1 MQFVYPYTVYQSADG
16 AWQVRF
22 PDVPEAL
29 TEGET
34 EAEAR
39 ALATDAL
46 LAALGGLMKLRR
58 DLPAPSAKGAA
69 FVIVPMLQSAK
80 LALYLAMRESELNKV
95 TLAQRLGKQEGE
107 VRRMLDLD
115 HQTRIGTLEDA
126 LRHLGK
132 QIASEVRQAA

>member
-1 MQFVYPYTVYQSADG
+1 MQFVYPYAVHQGDDG

-34 EAEAR
+34 QDDAH

-46 LAALGGLMKLRR
+46 LAALGGLAKLRR
-58 DLPAPSAKGAA
+58 DLPHPSAKGTH
-69 FVIVPMLQSAK
+69 FVVVPMLQAAK
-80 LALYLAMRESELNKV
+80 LALYQAMRDAKLNNV
-95 TLAQRLGKQEGE
+95 TLAKKLGKQENE

-115 HQTRIGTLEDA
+115 HETKIGSIENA
-126 LRHLGK
+126 LWHLGK
-132 QIASEVRQAA
+132 QVSTEVREAA